1 MKIGVIGAMSVEVD
15 CLKEILRD
23 IQTSEKNG
31 LTFYEGTI
39 NNVPAVIV
47 QCGVGKVNAAMCTT
61 LLTSCF
67 GVTHVINTGVAGGL
81 ADGMHVFDTVVSTD
95 ALHHDMDAT
104 GFGYKPCEIPG
115 MGTVSFTADP
125 FLIGI
130 TKKAWEKCGYA
141 FSLIEGRVA
150 SGDVFVNSAERK
162 ARIKEL
168 CNPACVEMEGAAVAQ
183 VCALNKTPFVIIRS
197 ISDLAENTGEVY
209 EETKAAKISSGLVAQ
224 MFGLL

>member
-1 MKIGVIGAMSVEVD
+1 MKIGVIGAMSVEVE
-15 CLKEILRD
+15 CLKEKLVD
-23 IQTSEKNG
+23 IHSCEKSG

-39 NNVPAVIV
+39 NNVPAVVV
-47 QCGVGKVNAAMCTT
+47 QCGVGKVNAAMCTA
-61 LLTSCF
+61 LLINCF
-67 GVTHVINTGVAGGL
+67 SVTHVINTGVAGGL
-81 ADGMHVFDTVVSTD
+81 AEGMHVFDTVVSTD
-95 ALHHDMDAT
+95 AVHHDADAT

-115 MGTVSFTADP
+115 MGTVGFNADP

-130 TKKAWEKCGYA
+130 TKKAWEKCGFS

-183 VCALNKTPFVIIRS
+183 VCTLNKTPFVIIRS
-197 ISDLAENTGEVY
+197 ISDLAENTDEVY
-209 EETKAAKISSGLVAQ
+209 EEKKAALISSGLVAQ